1 LRNTAVCVSSPN
13 GETELPFPVGEA
25 IPVELED
32 GPSGTDSG
40 IESDVP
46 FQFSCHPERVV
57 IDFARMVRHLA
68 RKSASNR
75 VTEDDLFQ
83 IGMIAALS
91 AARRFEAGKKALR
104 WWIYMKVNYAIAD
117 ASRSDK
123 IDCWRESQMPESSSA
138 NFLNLCSRSTALLDG
153 EDKAGRA
160 SPTLGLEMRGDIEA
174 EKIDLVDAMSLL
186 TERQESLVR
195 MVYFGGM
202 SMAEAGRNFNITRER
217 ARQIHDEALGGL
229 REGMRDKAEGEEPA
243 GERLEVKGNT

>member
-1 LRNTAVCVSSPN
+1 MRDTAVCVPSPN
-13 GETELPFPVGEA
+13 GEAELPFLVGEA
-25 IPVELED
+25 IPGELEAE
-32 GPSGTDSG
+32 PSGADSG

-46 FQFSCHPERVV
+46 FQFSTHPERVV
-57 IDFARMVRHLA
+57 SDFTRMVRHLA

-91 AARRFEAGKKALR
+91 AARRFEHGKKALR

-123 IDCWRESQMPESSSA
+123 IDGWREQQAPDIGRGVPTITGLLQQRVNEAEDQINKSSS
-138 NFLNLCSRSTALLDG
+138 
-153 EDKAGRA
+153 
-160 SPTLGLEMRGDIEA
+160 TLGLEMRGDIEA
-174 EKIDLVDAMSLL
+174 EKIDLEDAFSLL

-217 ARQIHDEALGGL
+217 ARQIHDEALGIL
-229 REGMRDKAEGEEPA
+229 REGMRDKVQEEVN
-243 GERLEVKGNT
+243 E